1 MNLGRK
7 TEITPRQFPKK
18 SLITGRHVT
27 LEPLAKQHQQDLW
40 DTARDADSTFT
51 YLRYGPFRTEA
62 ELDHTLSDLSS
73 RTDQPFWAV
82 RPTSA
87 GLAQGWLSLCDVYP
101 QDAAIEIGSIWFGP
115 ALQKTRAGTEA
126 LFLLMQKAMDDLRY
140 ERLVWRCQAQN
151 AGSVRAAER
160 LGFTYEGTWRRAA
173 IVDQWQRDVAWF
185 SILADEWPER
195 REALIAWLS
204 DENFDKQGKPR
215 KRLAAFRPSI
225 R

>member
-1 MNLGRK
+1 MDLGRK
-7 TEITPRQFPKK
+7 TETTPRQFPEK
-18 SLITGRHVT
+18 SLIPGCHVT
-27 LEPLAKQHQQDLW
+27 LEPLAKRHLPDLW
-40 DTARDADSTFT
+40 NVACGADSTFT
-51 YLRYGPFRTEA
+51 YLRYGPYRTRV
-62 ELDHTLSDLSS
+62 ELENTLSDLWS

-82 RPTSA
+82 CPKSS

-160 LGFTYEGTWRRAA
+160 LGFTYEGTWRRAV

-185 SILADEWPER
+185 SILADEWPEKR
-195 REALIAWLS
+195 DAIDAWLS
-204 DENFDKQGKPR
+204 DDNFDSQGKPR
-215 KRLAAFRPSI
+215 KRLADFRPSI